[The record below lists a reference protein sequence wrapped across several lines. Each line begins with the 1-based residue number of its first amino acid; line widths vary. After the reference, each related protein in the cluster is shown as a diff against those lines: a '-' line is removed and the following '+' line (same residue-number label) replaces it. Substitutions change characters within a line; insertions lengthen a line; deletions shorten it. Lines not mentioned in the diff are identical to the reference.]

1 VYESAKREK
10 WSESE
15 SESESDG
22 EGGREG
28 EREIERKR
36 ERDTHTH
43 TEILTH
49 TPLWI
54 LSPLFLSLFSLSLF
68 SLSVIPLPLS
78 LSQANEPFL
87 HGDGQVG
94 SRCLSFFF
102 SFRFPFLLW
111 FPLLF
116 FLSLFFHVKHPSD
129 IRNTR
134 TQDSTPEVTH

>member
-1 VYESAKREK
+1 MYESAKREK

-28 EREIERKR
+28 EREIER

-43 TEILTH
+43 REREILTH

-68 SLSVIPLPLS
+68 SLSVIPLSLS

-102 SFRFPFLLW
+102 FLSFSFPFVVSSS
-111 FPLLF
+111 FLF
-116 FLSLFFHVKHPSD
+116 KSIFSC
-129 IRNTR
+129 
-134 TQDSTPEVTH
+134 

>member
-43 TEILTH
+43 RDTDTH
-49 TPLWI
+49 TLVDSLAS
-54 LSPLFLSLFSLSLF
+54 LSTSLFSLSL
-68 SLSVIPLPLS
+68 LPLCYPSPPLS
-78 LSQANEPFL
+78 LS
-87 HGDGQVG
+87 GQ
-94 SRCLSFFF
+94 
-102 SFRFPFLLW
+102 
-111 FPLLF
+111 
-116 FLSLFFHVKHPSD
+116 
-129 IRNTR
+129 
-134 TQDSTPEVTH
+134 

>member
-28 EREIERKR
+28 EREIER

-43 TEILTH
+43 REREILTH

-68 SLSVIPLPLS
+68 SLSVIPLSLS

-102 SFRFPFLLW
+102 FLSFSFPFVVSSS
-111 FPLLF
+111 FLF
-116 FLSLFFHVKHPSD
+116 KSIFSC
-129 IRNTR
+129 
-134 TQDSTPEVTH
+134 